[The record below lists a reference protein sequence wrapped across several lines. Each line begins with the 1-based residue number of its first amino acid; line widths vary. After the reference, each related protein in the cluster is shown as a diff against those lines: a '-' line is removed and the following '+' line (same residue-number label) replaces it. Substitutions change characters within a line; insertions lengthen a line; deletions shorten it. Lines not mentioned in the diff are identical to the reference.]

1 MRLQSRVCTASVAF
15 AVRFAARLSLC
26 DLTTRQASLHATDRP
41 VAPPVGLLTL
51 GFDAGRFPPTPPVCY
66 RASWQLP
73 GPDLHRQAMTS
84 LRSKDQL
91 QHQPHLRSTGR
102 TPEEIEASVLR
113 VSSTVR
119 IFAVDDLGFV
129 GMHFKVAFGEPS
141 CKLRLYGCGFSF
153 CSTMYQ
159 PVIRIPAPREVWVL
173 SCHPCIKRVV
183 QKKIREYRTD
193 HPPNAKGNF
202 GYLTPSGWPRWWAN
216 PHLAD

>member
-102 TPEEIEASVLR
+102 TAKEIEAGVLR
-113 VSSTVR
+113 GPPAVAVLTVDNLR
-119 IFAVDDLGFV
+119 LV
-129 GMHFKVAFGEPS
+129 GMQLKSKGPEPLS
-141 CKLRLYGCGFSF
+141 ECG
-153 CSTMYQ
+153 
-159 PVIRIPAPREVWVL
+159 P
-173 SCHPCIKRVV
+173 
-183 QKKIREYRTD
+183 
-193 HPPNAKGNF
+193 
-202 GYLTPSGWPRWWAN
+202 
-216 PHLAD
+216 

>member
-102 TPEEIEASVLR
+102 TVGSSAGAVATERLAGSRPGHRGGVSQHTGPGPADGQPGSPRFQRPPPRTGRAVLPHPAHR
-113 VSSTVR
+113 RRSPP
-119 IFAVDDLGFV
+119 
-129 GMHFKVAFGEPS
+129 AFG
-141 CKLRLYGCGFSF
+141 F
-153 CSTMYQ
+153 
-159 PVIRIPAPREVWVL
+159 PRQ
-173 SCHPCIKRVV
+173 SR
-183 QKKIREYRTD
+183 
-193 HPPNAKGNF
+193 
-202 GYLTPSGWPRWWAN
+202 
-216 PHLAD
+216 